1 MIPSLIRTKRIY
13 DLPSKDDDG
22 CRILVDRLWPR
33 GISRNDAEI
42 DLWLKDVAPSHE
54 LRRWFSHRPE
64 RWSEF
69 KSRYFQELAK
79 KDKALQEIRAKEA
92 AIGVVTLL
100 YGAKDPLYNNAS
112 ALKEYLE
119 KSA

>member
-1 MIPSLIRTKRIY
+1 VNIPPNTFLFEPHQVIPSLIRTKRIY

-79 KDKALQEIRAKEA
+79 KDKKLCKKYAQKKRQLAL
-92 AIGVVTLL
+92 
-100 YGAKDPLYNNAS
+100 
-112 ALKEYLE
+112 
-119 KSA
+119 